1 MSIVATVNGWLVLA
15 STTTPTPSTNPT
27 GKGYPDPDTVTPG
40 ALAFVIMFV
49 LAVAIWLL
57 LRNLT
62 GRLRRMR
69 YREEQR
75 LKAEQLAA
83 AEAEDQR
90 WAEAQAAKTAAKP
103 AGKRSRTGPD
113 AGTAAGGAP
122 EERPGSAGSDG
133 TA

>member
-1 MSIVATVNGWLVLA
+1 MSLVSSWVVLA
-15 STTTPTPSTNPT
+15 SGTPTPGVSPT
-27 GKGYPDPDTVTPG
+27 TQPGAMPDPDTVTPG
-40 ALAFVIMFV
+40 ALAFVVMFV

-75 LKAEQLAA
+75 LRAEQLAV

-90 WAEAQAAKTAAKP
+90 WAEAQAAKTAAKK
-103 AGKRSRTGPD
+103 ARKGTD
-113 AGTAAGGAP
+113 AGTAAGGGPDGATG
-122 EERPGSAGSDG
+122 PGSADG

>member
-1 MSIVATVNGWLVLA
+1 MTVLTGWVLVT
-15 STTTPTPSTNPT
+15 SGTPTPSPT
-27 GKGYPDPDTVTPG
+27 PSGAYPDPDTVTPG

-49 LAVAIWLL
+49 LGVAIWLL

-75 LKAEQLAA
+75 LRAEQLAA

-90 WAEAQAAKTAAKP
+90 WAAEQAAKTAAKK
-103 AGKRSRTGPD
+103 ARKGSD
-113 AGTAAGGAP
+113 AGASAGGAP
-122 EERPGSAGSDG
+122 DDAPGSGS
-133 TA
+133 A

>member
-1 MSIVATVNGWLVLA
+1 MVLA
-15 STTTPTPSTNPT
+15 SGTPTPSPT
-27 GKGYPDPDTVTPG
+27 SSGQAYPDPDTVTPG

-49 LAVAIWLL
+49 LAVAIWFL

-75 LKAEQLAA
+75 LRAEQLAA
-83 AEAEDQR
+83 AEAEDRR
-90 WAEAQAAKTAAKP
+90 WAEAQAAKSAAKRK
-103 AGKRSRTGPD
+103 GTGPD
-113 AGTAAGGAP
+113 AGAPSGGP
-122 EERPGSAGSDG
+122 DHQPHVPGASDG

>member
-1 MSIVATVNGWLVLA
+1 MSITAEVMSWAVRA
-15 STTTPTPSTNPT
+15 SGTPTPSPSGT
-27 GKGYPDPDTVTPG
+27 GKAYPNPDTVTPG

-75 LKAEQLAA
+75 VRAQQLAA
-83 AEAEDQR
+83 AEDEDRR
-90 WAEAQAAKTAAKP
+90 WADQQAAKSAAKREGR
-103 AGKRSRTGPD
+103 AESAGPD
-113 AGTAAGGAP
+113 DGAAGP
-122 EERPGSAGSDG
+122 HDEP
-133 TA
+133 

>member
-1 MSIVATVNGWLVLA
+1 MTIPALNGWLVLA
-15 STTTPTPSTNPT
+15 SSTPSPSPG

-75 LKAEQLAA
+75 LRAEQLAA
-83 AEAEDQR
+83 AEAEDRR
-90 WAEAQAAKTAAKP
+90 WAEAQAAKTAAKK
-103 AGKRSRTGPD
+103 ARERRD
-113 AGTAAGGAP
+113 AGPAAGGP
-122 EERPGSAGSDG
+122 DDPTGSSGAGG